1 MLNLKSIKMKIKNKP
16 ELRLLSHFFLCAFV
30 VATSLLMSCSD
41 DPEPVN
47 EEEVITTLTI
57 TLTPVGVGGDPV
69 ILEFFDED
77 GDGAIEPV
85 YTYTPTTGGG
95 SPAGI
100 LSASTTYNA
109 VIELLNETETPAEDI
124 TVEILE
130 EADEHLFCFTPGG
143 TLNLVI
149 ESTDEDGEG
158 LPVGIASSWVTGAA
172 STGTVTVVLR
182 HQPGVK
188 TGDCPGDG
196 DTDISVTF
204 NIAIQE

>member
-1 MLNLKSIKMKIKNKP
+1 MKRELMLRSV
-16 ELRLLSHFFLCAFV
+16 LRSLFLSVV
-30 VATSLLMSCSD
+30 VATSLLLSCSD
-41 DPEPVN
+41 DPKPVN

-85 YTYTPTTGGG
+85 YTYTPTTRGG

-149 ESTDEDGEG
+149 EPTDEDGEG

-188 TGDCPGDG
+188 TGACPGDG

>member
-1 MLNLKSIKMKIKNKP
+1 MKMKR
-16 ELRLLSHFFLCAFV
+16 ELMMRGALRFFLLVFV
-30 VATSLLMSCSD
+30 VATSLLLSCSD

-69 ILEFFDED
+69 IFEFFDED
-77 GDGAIEPV
+77 GDGAIDPV
-85 YTYTPTTGGG
+85 YTYTPTTGGD

-109 VIELLNETETPAEDI
+109 VIELLNETETPAGDI

-143 TLNLVI
+143 ALNLDI

-158 LPVGIASSWVTGAA
+158 LPIGIESSWVTGAA
-172 STGTVTVVLR
+172 STGTVTIVLR
-182 HQPGVK
+182 HQPGTK
-188 TGDCPGDG
+188 TGACPGDG
-196 DTDISVTF
+196 DTDISVPFT
-204 NIAIQE
+204 IAIQ